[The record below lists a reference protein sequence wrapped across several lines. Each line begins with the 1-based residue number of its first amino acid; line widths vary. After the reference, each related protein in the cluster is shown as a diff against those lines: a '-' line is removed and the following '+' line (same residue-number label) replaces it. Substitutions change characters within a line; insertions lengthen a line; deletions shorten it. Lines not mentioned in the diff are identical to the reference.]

1 MDSLFNMFAYRTQ
14 KCDDI
19 VDELEEDIRKNGR
32 ITIEVVCDED
42 LTQEELE
49 YIKYQ
54 LEEKFLI

>member
-1 MDSLFNMFAYRTQ
+1 MNRLFNMLAYRTQ
-14 KCDDI
+14 QCDDI

-49 YIKYQ
+49 YIKYR